1 MKSAVSRIPPVAM
14 TILFLLLFV
23 GGPSADGQELSQTL
37 DGIRKRY
44 GPLPGLTLD
53 YSREVITKTMAMMG
67 GTVKGDMATGRIH
80 LKSPYFLRL
89 EQETPKQ
96 ETLVT
101 NGETLWW
108 HVPHENVVHEYP
120 ARKFGRELRLLS
132 DIFRGL
138 SQVEES
144 FQVLLIGQD
153 PEGSHQ
159 IRLIPT
165 TVWQEVESVEV
176 TVTKDYEIRTV
187 EIFNPLGTRTK
198 FILTGPRVRESFP
211 KDFFEFSAPE
221 GTKVIRD
228 GE

>member
-1 MKSAVSRIPPVAM
+1 MKFGIRRLSAVAGAV
-14 TILFLLLFV
+14 LFLSMCV
-23 GGPSADGQELSQTL
+23 SISSARAQDLAQILE
-37 DGIRKRY
+37 GIQKRY
-44 GPLPGLTLD
+44 GHIPGLTLH
-53 YSREVITKTMAMMG
+53 YSREVVTKSMAMMG
-67 GTVKGDMATGRIH
+67 GKVKGDMATGQIH
-80 LKSPYFLRL
+80 LKPPYFLRL
-89 EQETPKQ
+89 EQETPKP

-101 NGETLWW
+101 DGETLWW
-108 HVPHENVVHEYP
+108 YVPNEKVVHEYP

-144 FQVLLIGQD
+144 FQVLLVGQD
-153 PEGSHQ
+153 EEGNHQ

-187 EIFNPLGTRTK
+187 EILNPLGTRTR
-198 FILTGPRVRESFP
+198 FTLTAPRIRETFP
-211 KDFFEFSAPE
+211 KDFFEFSVPE
-221 GTKVIRD
+221 GTKVIRE

>member
-1 MKSAVSRIPPVAM
+1 MKSAVSRIPAVAM
-14 TILFLLLFV
+14 TILFLFFFV
-23 GGPSADGQELSQTL
+23 SGPFAYGEELSQTL
-37 DGIRKRY
+37 EGVRKRY

-67 GTVKGDMATGRIH
+67 GNVKGDMATGRIY
-80 LKSPYFLRL
+80 LKPPYFLRL

-138 SQVEES
+138 SQVEEG
-144 FQVLLIGQD
+144 FQVILIGQES
-153 PEGSHQ
+153 EGSHQ

-165 TVWQEVESVEV
+165 TVWPEVESVEV

-187 EIFNPLGTRTK
+187 EIFNPLGTRTR
-198 FILTGPRVRESFP
+198 FVLTNSRVQETFP
-211 KDFFEFSAPE
+211 KDFFELAIPD
-221 GTKVIRD
+221 GAKVIRE